1 MTYFML
7 FMPNATGRGKIMATN
22 TISILALKGCL
33 SSGVT
38 GIVDTLN
45 IANLLWMMSPESEGL
60 PLFKTEIIS
69 VSREPVIANGGI
81 ALFPEK
87 SIYDV
92 EQTDLIMI
100 PAMLLPFDLKS
111 KNARLA
117 IEWLKTSYAKG
128 TILASTCTGSFLLAE
143 TGLLNGKT
151 ATTNWYFVN
160 MFKKKYPEVNL
171 EIDKMVTEDQG
182 LICSGAATA
191 FLNLCIYFIKKFGS
205 NRLAAI
211 CSKALLIDPDK
222 QSQAPYMFHDFW
234 KNHLDTQI
242 LSAQNW
248 MEDNFNNKISIDDI
262 AEQAGISHR
271 HFKRRFKKATNET
284 PLAYLQHL
292 RIEKAKQ
299 LLESSLETIN
309 EITWQVGYEDIN
321 SFRRL
326 FKKNTGMSPKEFR
339 NKFSGII

>member
-1 MTYFML
+1 
-7 FMPNATGRGKIMATN
+7 MATN
-22 TISILALKGCL
+22 TISILALKDCL

-45 IANLLWMMSPESEGL
+45 IANLLWMTSPESKGQ

-69 VSREPVIANGGI
+69 VSGEPVIANGGI

-87 SIYDV
+87 SIDDV
-92 EQTDLIMI
+92 KQTDLIMI

-111 KNARLA
+111 ENVRTA
-117 IEWLKTSYAKG
+117 IEWLKKSYTKG

-151 ATTNWYFVN
+151 ATTNWHFGN
-160 MFKKKYPEVNL
+160 MFKKNYPEVNL
-171 EIDKMVTEDQG
+171 RIDKIVTEDQD
-182 LICSGAATA
+182 LICSGAASA
-191 FLNLCIYFIKKFGS
+191 FLNLCLYFIKRFGS
-205 NRLAAI
+205 NRLASI
-211 CSKALLIDPDK
+211 CSKTLLIDPDK
-222 QSQAPYMFHDFW
+222 QSQSPYMLHDFW
-234 KNHLDTQI
+234 KNHLDNQI

-248 MEDNFNNKISIDDI
+248 MENNFHNKISIDDI
-262 AEQAGISHR
+262 AEQAGISPR

-339 NKFSGII
+339 NKFSSMM